1 MVSWGRD
8 LSVRTRMTLLSCAV
22 MALLCAMLSGVIL
35 VSVHDH
41 ATDDLNDRILLADVH
56 VVRQIL
62 RDPLPSVL
70 PDHEIA
76 VIQVIAPDGRIA
88 AANARILGS
97 PRVASFSP
105 RGQSV
110 RADQVICGL
119 PAFPGR
125 CLMVVA
131 MKIDRPEGEWLI
143 YGADLV
149 VPWYVDLSLVAALLL
164 GSMMLIGATAIGA
177 YRTVSRT
184 LDPVDAISAEL
195 AEITSTD
202 LGRRVPVPEHR
213 DEIWTL
219 ADTANRTLARLEA
232 AVEQQRRF
240 ASDASHDL
248 RSPITAIRTQVE
260 ESLLHPDQAHWSST
274 ARAVLAGIDRLE
286 AIVSDL
292 LTLARLEAGAG
303 RADDRVDLS
312 ELVGSELA
320 RRAPLT
326 GVAADLQPG
335 VLVCGDRLELA
346 RLLTNL
352 VDNAARHATS
362 TVTVSVRREGG
373 TAVLDV
379 TDDGPGI
386 PPDQRE
392 IVFQRFARLDAARAK
407 DKGGTGLG
415 LAIARQTAHRHG
427 GELNVEDSERGAR
440 LVLRIPLAPTP

>member
-1 MVSWGRD
+1 MVSLRRD
-8 LSVRTRMTLLSCAV
+8 LSVRTRMTLLSCVV
-22 MALLCAMLSGVIL
+22 MTLLCTALSGVIL
-35 VSVHDH
+35 MSAHGH
-41 ATDDLNDRILLADVH
+41 ATDDRSDRILLADVH
-56 VVRQIL
+56 TVRQIL

-70 PDHEIA
+70 PDHRIA
-76 VIQVIAPDGRIA
+76 VLQVVAPDGRIV
-88 AANARILGS
+88 AANARMLGH
-97 PRVASFSP
+97 PRVASFTP

-110 RADQVICGL
+110 RADQIICDL
-119 PAFPGR
+119 PRFPHR

-131 MKIDRPEGEWLI
+131 VKIDRPGGEWLI
-143 YGADLV
+143 YGADPV
-149 VPWYVDLSLVAALLL
+149 VAWYVDLSLLAALLL
-164 GSMMLIGATAIGA
+164 GSMLLIGATAIGA

-195 AEITSTD
+195 AEIASTD

-232 AVEQQRRF
+232 TVEQQRRF

-248 RSPITAIRTQVE
+248 RSPLTAIRTQVE
-260 ESLLHPDQAHWSST
+260 ESLLHPDQAHWPAT
-274 ARAVLAGIDRLE
+274 ARAVLAGVDRLE

-292 LTLARLEAGAG
+292 LTLARLESGAG
-303 RADDRVDLS
+303 RADDRLDLS
-312 ELVGSELA
+312 ELAGSELA

-326 GVAADLQPG
+326 GVEADLRPG
-335 VLVCGDRLELA
+335 VLVRGDRLELA

-362 TVTVSVRREGG
+362 TVTVSVRREGD
-373 TAVLDV
+373 TAVLEV

-386 PPDQRE
+386 PPGQRE
-392 IVFQRFARLDAARAK
+392 IVFQRFARLDAARSK

-415 LAIARQTAHRHG
+415 LAIARESARRHG
-427 GELNVEDSERGAR
+427 GELNVEDSASGAR
-440 LVLRIPLAPTP
+440 LVLRIPLAS

>member
-1 MVSWGRD
+1 MSLRRD
-8 LSVRTRMTLLSCAV
+8 LSVRTRMTLLSCVV
-22 MALLCAMLSGVIL
+22 MTLLCTALSGVIL
-35 VSVHDH
+35 VSAHEH
-41 ATDDLNDRILLADVH
+41 ATDDRNDRILLADVH
-56 VVRQIL
+56 TVRQIL

-70 PDHEIA
+70 PDHRIA
-76 VIQVIAPDGRIA
+76 VLQVVAPDGRIV
-88 AANARILGS
+88 AANARMLGS
-97 PRVASFSP
+97 PRVASFTP

-110 RADQVICGL
+110 RADQIICDL
-119 PAFPGR
+119 PRFPHR

-131 MKIDRPEGEWLI
+131 VKIDRPGGEWLI
-143 YGADLV
+143 YGADPV
-149 VPWYVDLSLVAALLL
+149 VAWYVDLSLLAALLL
-164 GSMMLIGATAIGA
+164 GSMLLIGATAIGA

-195 AEITSTD
+195 AEIASTD

-232 AVEQQRRF
+232 TVEQQRRF

-248 RSPITAIRTQVE
+248 RSPLTAIRTQVE
-260 ESLLHPDQAHWSST
+260 ESLLHPDQAHWPAT
-274 ARAVLAGIDRLE
+274 ARAVLAGVDRLE
-286 AIVSDL
+286 AIVGDL

-303 RADDRVDLS
+303 RADDRLDLS
-312 ELVGSELA
+312 ELAGSELA

-326 GVAADLQPG
+326 GVEADLRQG
-335 VLVCGDRLELA
+335 VFVRGDRLELA

-362 TVTVSVRREGG
+362 TVTVSVRREGD
-373 TAVLDV
+373 TAVLEV

-386 PPDQRE
+386 PPGQRE
-392 IVFQRFARLDAARAK
+392 IVFQRFARLDAARSK

-415 LAIARQTAHRHG
+415 LAIARESAHRHG
-427 GELNVEDSERGAR
+427 GELNVEDSASGAR
-440 LVLRIPLAPTP
+440 LVLRIPLAS